1 MDFCEQYTRK
11 ENDLDEKMVKN
22 CKIDW
27 NLQRKKIE
35 GFCVL
40 QV

>member
-1 MDFCEQYTRK
+1 MNFCEQYTRK
-11 ENDLDEKMVKN
+11 EKDLDDEMVKN
-22 CKIDW
+22 CKFDR

-40 QV
+40 